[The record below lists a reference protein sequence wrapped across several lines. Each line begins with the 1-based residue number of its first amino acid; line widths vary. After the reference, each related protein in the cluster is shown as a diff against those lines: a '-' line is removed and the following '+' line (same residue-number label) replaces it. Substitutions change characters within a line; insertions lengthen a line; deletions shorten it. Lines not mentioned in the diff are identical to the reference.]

1 MKKLQVDVY
10 ALSEIVSDLSNK
22 ITHNHIANITVIN
35 SCDFFISFSSY
46 RKEKL
51 LVSLNPEHPFLSLI
65 TINDPCGTRVGNL
78 SDTLRK
84 EVKDGFLVSVELL
97 NNDRVVCL
105 TYLHTND
112 YFDKEDRRIIIE
124 LIPHRPNLIL
134 LDDDSK
140 ILFATHYT
148 DLTNEHP
155 ILKGLIYK
163 ELVNNNTLQKSDFSL
178 ESFKEEATD
187 YYLVAKH
194 RRLEEQFKP
203 VLQHIKSRIKTLKQK
218 INVLHKEIDTATANL
233 SYKDIGSTILA
244 FSYDELSLKD
254 YVKENNLEYDFS
266 QTPGINANKYF
277 KKYKKAKRTIEMDNI
292 ELEKTDNEI
301 IYLQDCLAQ
310 SKYMNEDDIKELANL
325 LFPNK
330 FKLNPRQKLDAK
342 PGEIKYKDWVIY
354 FGKNAK
360 QNDNL
365 TFKKA
370 NKNDLFFHVKNQHGS
385 HVILSGL
392 NPDNDVKLLASEV
405 ALLLSGK
412 EDGEVQM
419 TLVKN
424 IKKGSFLGQALFTS
438 YESFMIRDIRKST
451 LKLLKNSK

>member
-1 MKKLQVDVY
+1 MKTLQVDVY
-10 ALSEIVSDLSNK
+10 ALNEIVTDLSDK
-22 ITHNHIANITVIN
+22 IKHNHVANITVIN

-51 LVSLNPEHPFLSLI
+51 LVSLHPEHPFIALI
-65 TINDPCGTRVGNL
+65 PIKDPCGTRIGNL

-84 EVKDGFLVSVELL
+84 EVKDGFLTTTTLL
-97 NNDRVVCL
+97 NNDRVVCM

-112 YFDKEDRRIIIE
+112 YFDKEERRIIIE

-134 LDDDSK
+134 LDDSDK
-140 ILFATHYT
+140 ILYATHYT
-148 DLTNEHP
+148 DITNEHP
-155 ILKGLIYK
+155 VVKGLKYK
-163 ELVNNNTLQKSDFSL
+163 QLVNNNVLQKSDFDL
-178 ESFKEEATD
+178 ETFKEEATD

-218 INVLHKEIDTATANL
+218 INVLHREIDTATTNL
-233 SYKDIGSTILA
+233 SYKDIGDAILA
-244 FSYDELSLKD
+244 YSYDEESLKE
-254 YVKENNLEYDFS
+254 YVKDNQIDYDFS
-266 QTPGINANKYF
+266 QTPGINANKYY

-301 IYLQDCLAQ
+301 IYLQDCLAE

-330 FKLNPRQKLDAK
+330 FKLNPKQKLDAK
-342 PGEIKYKDWVIY
+342 PGELKYKDWVIY
-354 FGKNAK
+354 YGKNAK
-360 QNDNL
+360 QNDFL

-370 NKNDLFFHVKNQHGS
+370 NKNDLFFHIKDQHGS
-385 HVILSGL
+385 HVILAGN
-392 NPDNDVKLLASEV
+392 NPDNDVKTLACEV

-412 EDGEVQM
+412 EDGEVQC
-419 TLVKN
+419 TQVKN
-424 IKKGSFLGQALFTS
+424 VKKGSFLGQALLNS
-438 YESFMIRDIRKST
+438 YESFMIREIRKST
-451 LKLLKNSK
+451 VKLLKNSK